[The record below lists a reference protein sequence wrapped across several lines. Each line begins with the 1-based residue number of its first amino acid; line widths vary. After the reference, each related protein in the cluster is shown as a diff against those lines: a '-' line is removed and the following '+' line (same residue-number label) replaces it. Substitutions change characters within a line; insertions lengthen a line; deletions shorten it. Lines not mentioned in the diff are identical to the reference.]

1 MYSDIDK
8 GDIEVL
14 NAFSNLTSSA
24 QKDFKD
30 YLQFLLAKQY
40 KRELMAAIF
49 QNGLLHS
56 LIQSLMNIIEREEF
70 SISQI
75 ENRMKQINELYFGI
89 FEKIYCKY
97 TALVDGL
104 DSCELVRDFGRCS
117 FDNINRACLSGNRIL
132 IRMEIA
138 EFNEGFYKFALK
150 KDARKI
156 VAV

>member
-1 MYSDIDK
+1 MYNDIDK
-8 GDIEVL
+8 SDIEIL
-14 NAFSNLTSSA
+14 NVFSNLNSSA
-24 QKDFKD
+24 QKDCKD
-30 YLQFLLAKQY
+30 YLQYLLTKQY

-56 LIQSLMNIIEREEF
+56 LIQSLMNIVEREEF

-89 FEKIYCKY
+89 FEKVYCKY
-97 TALVDGL
+97 IALVDGL
-104 DSCELVRDFGRCS
+104 DSSELVRDFGRNS
-117 FDNINRACLSGNRIL
+117 FDNINRACLSGNRML

-150 KDARKI
+150 KEARKI